1 MPERPEPAPQAAAPD
16 ERPAAVEAFLRA
28 HPAFLAERPALYA
41 LLDPPARIHGERLA
55 DHMQARIAAGQA
67 REAALARQIE
77 ALLAAGRANMAA
89 SARIQRVVLA
99 LLAMPARAV
108 VPTLA
113 ELLGVEVANL
123 CAERPAPPGF
133 RTLEEGTLARLLPPA
148 REVVL
153 RWAPEDAAMLYGEAG
168 PLVESDALLRLAG
181 GAGGRPALLALGAR
195 EAETFQ
201 PGQATDLLQFLAAA
215 MGAALARP

>member
-1 MPERPEPAPQAAAPD
+1 MQP
-16 ERPAAVEAFLRA
+16 AVEPDATPAFVESWLRA
-28 HPAFLAERPALYA
+28 HPGFLAERPELYA
-41 LLDPPARIHGERLA
+41 LLDPPARIHGDRLA

-89 SARIQRVVLA
+89 SGRIQRAVLA
-99 LLAMPARAV
+99 LLAAADVLAV
-108 VPTLA
+108 LPTLA
-113 ELLGVEVANL
+113 DLLGIEAVSL

-133 RTLEEGTLARLLPPA
+133 RTLPEGEVARLLPPG
-148 REVVL
+148 RDVVL
-153 RWAPEDAAMLYGEAG
+153 RAAPPEAVMLHGEAH
-168 PLVESDALLRLAG
+168 PLVASDALLRLEG
-181 GAGGRPALLALGAR
+181 VAGGRPALLCLGAR

-215 MGAALARP
+215 VAAALGRR